1 MGDNYSSRRESNIIR
16 NKGFRNLVLAL
27 CGLVLFLLSM
37 NGVIENSIG
46 RLLRIEKVSESSQ
59 EFLEKS
65 LVTAMGHFTALS
77 AIKGGL
83 YVIRDTSIF
92 GVSVGKIVSP
102 LSDTIHFIWK
112 LFGWA
117 MLIIVG
123 QMALLNFFRIV
134 GIRVFFA
141 SGALVFALS
150 FNSIEFLKDL
160 GISLMIVGFIFYSFM
175 PFSIYMGKVMFEKNA
190 ESANKA
196 LEKDLEEVKD
206 KVSGIKLLT
215 FKNLRPSRIKEAF
228 FNIGGGLSEGVNIL
242 VRNLVR
248 YLGNLMIMFVITPL
262 FFYGVIYFA
271 IKGILSKVGM
281 SRISIRVDER
291 LVGVLE
297 RK

>member
-1 MGDNYSSRRESNIIR
+1 MGDNYSGRRELYIIR
-16 NKGFRNLVLAL
+16 NKGVRNLVLVL

-46 RLLRIEKVSESSQ
+46 KVLRIERVSESSQ

-65 LVTAMGHFTALS
+65 LITAMGHFAGLS
-77 AIKGGL
+77 TIKSGL
-83 YVIRDTSIF
+83 YVIRDTSIL

-117 MLIIVG
+117 MLIIIG

-141 SGALVFALS
+141 AGALVFALS
-150 FNSIEFLKDL
+150 FNSIEFLRDL
-160 GISLMIVGFIFYSFM
+160 GISLMIIGFIFYSLM
-175 PFSIYMGKVMFEKNA
+175 PFSVYMGKVMFEKSA
-190 ESANKA
+190 EAANET
-196 LEKDLEEVKD
+196 LEKNLEEVKD

-215 FKNLRPSRIKEAF
+215 FKNLRPSRMKEAF
-228 FNIGGGLSEGVNIL
+228 FNIGGGLSEGLNIL
-242 VRNLVR
+242 IKSLMV

-262 FFYGVIYFA
+262 FFYGMVYCL
-271 IKGILSKVGM
+271 IKRVLSCIGM
-281 SRISIRVDER
+281 SRISMKVDEIS
-291 LVGVLE
+291 
-297 RK
+297 